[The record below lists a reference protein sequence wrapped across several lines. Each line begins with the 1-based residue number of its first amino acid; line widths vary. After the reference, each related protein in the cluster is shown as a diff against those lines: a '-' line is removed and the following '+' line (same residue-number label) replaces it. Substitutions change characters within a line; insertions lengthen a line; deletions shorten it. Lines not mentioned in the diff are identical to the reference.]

1 MPQDNVKI
9 HKKNT
14 SLNRILYKNRAVLRN
29 CENIVSASKH
39 NVNLNAWLVPNQE
52 TQNVGDYVSV
62 EVVR

>member
-1 MPQDNVKI
+1 MLQDNVKI

-29 CENIVSASKH
+29 CENIVSASK
-39 NVNLNAWLVPNQE
+39 NKVNLNAWIVPNQE
-52 TQNVGDYVSV
+52 NQNVGDYVSV